1 VVSGLY
7 RFVRNPMYVGVL
19 TALAGEALLF
29 ARRSMV
35 IYWMVVATTIHLFVL
50 LYEERTL
57 SKRYGEEFEEFKRN
71 VPRWLPRLTPW
82 KG

>member
-1 VVSGLY
+1 L
-7 RFVRNPMYVGVL
+7 
-19 TALAGEALLF
+19 
-29 ARRSMV
+29 
-35 IYWMVVATTIHLFVL
+35 VVATTIHLFVL